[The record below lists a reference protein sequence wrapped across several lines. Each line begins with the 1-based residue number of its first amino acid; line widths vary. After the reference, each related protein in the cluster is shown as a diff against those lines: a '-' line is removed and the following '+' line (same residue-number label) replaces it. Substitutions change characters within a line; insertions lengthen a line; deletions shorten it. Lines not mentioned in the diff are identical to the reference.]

1 MLKFVLSLI
10 IIMSAL
16 PVFADYI
23 SAGNSFYNH
32 GFNSKLKMH
41 QPKTIVMSSPS
52 VNNRIGYP
60 TRCTHCQNYYP
71 PYSSLSRK
79 DLNALE
85 KYALRKTYGNDSDLQ
100 RLERLENLA
109 FGAVQSGNPLVRYR
123 NVENAIL
130 SRPQYGTR
138 QSLFNNLANYFAG
151 QTTGFTPSITSYPN
165 YTNFG
170 GFSSNPYMFTPGYG
184 NNSFEQ
190 YSNGI
195 FGGGWGISGN
205 DFGTGSSVRILD

>member
-1 MLKFVLSLI
+1 MLKI
-10 IIMSAL
+10 ILNFAVIMSIL
-16 PVFADYI
+16 PAFADY
-23 SAGNSFYNH
+23 GNSFYNN
-32 GFNSKLKMH
+32 GFNSKLKMN
-41 QPKTIVMSSPS
+41 QPKTIVVSSPS
-52 VNNRIGYP
+52 VNNSIGYP
-60 TRCTHCQNYYP
+60 RRYSHCP
-71 PYSSLSRK
+71 DCHRTYSPLSRK

-85 KYALRKTYGNDSDLQ
+85 KYALRRTYGNESDMH

-130 SRPQYGTR
+130 SRPQYGTK
-138 QSLFNNLANYFAG
+138 QSLFNNIANYFVG
-151 QTTGFTPSITSYPN
+151 QSTGFTPSMTSYPN
-165 YTNFG
+165 YTNLG
-170 GFSSNPYMFTPGYG
+170 GFSSNPYMFTPGFR